1 MHKSTCLSQ
10 YDVGI
15 IKDSAIIGPAASLK
29 LDAYL
34 PNITAKPKLAAAAE
48 AAEAVA
54 GTSHFIQQPSK
65 LNQYSA
71 LLT

>member
-29 LDAYL
+29 LDAHL

-48 AAEAVA
+48 AAA
-54 GTSHFIQQPSK
+54 GTSHFILQPSK
-65 LNQYSA
+65 LNQYTA

>member
-34 PNITAKPKLAAAAE
+34 PNITAKPKLAAAE
-48 AAEAVA
+48 AAA
-54 GTSHFIQQPSK
+54 GTSHIIQQPSK

>member
-34 PNITAKPKLAAAAE
+34 PNITAKPKLAAAETA
-48 AAEAVA
+48 A